1 MLLTGCG
8 RVGQGSW
15 GALSVRGRRRGGD
28 TSGAALRGVAPLA
41 LVVVLGACTSAGAL
55 SPRPTS
61 DVPSYTTIP
70 DRATVTVDR
79 LEPPAQTDAEVA
91 RLEVDDADGDR
102 YSGTSSVTGTT
113 SGRADAR
120 YRLLGRCLPD
130 EVGGRLVVSVLGP
143 PRPGATAGAP
153 SNPLSGKRVATF
165 TVPCDGGEVRLLL
178 PRLPA
183 RSGELTVSPA
193 TRSVS
198 VGWVVLTRAR

>member
-1 MLLTGCG
+1 MTAP
-8 RVGQGSW
+8 RP
-15 GALSVRGRRRGGD
+15 ARR
-28 TSGAALRGVAPLA
+28 AAATFCELA
-41 LVVVLGACTSAGAL
+41 LVIGLGTVLGSCTGGTAV
-55 SPRPTS
+55 SPRPTA
-61 DVPSYTTIP
+61 DVPSFTTIP
-70 DRATVTVDR
+70 DRSTVTVDR
-79 LEPPAQTDAEVA
+79 LEPPAPTDDEVA

-113 SGRADAR
+113 SARADAR

-130 EVGGRLVVSVLGP
+130 EVGARLVISVLGP

-153 SNPLSGKRVATF
+153 SNPLAGKRIATF
-165 TVPCDGGEVRLLL
+165 TVPCDGSESRLDL

-193 TRSVS
+193 TRAVS